1 MAQRRSNRALRPQRD
16 TRPSDLWR
24 QIVTGFDFDREQV
37 RVGHDEDGV
46 FISSKMESIFGTSEA
61 IYGFKTKEPFLVKDA
76 KIEVTISDFLSDG
89 ELDDVESNLVAGM
102 QALGH
107 GITCNESFTVF
118 SDQFDREHN
127 CLEVTVPA
135 NANAIKTFIHA
146 VVDFEGEYHTQET
159 DEPSAD
165 GGAAATATPAQVLS
179 TKPLT
184 KLELA
189 KRELEQLADAEARV
203 NADLAAAERQVKE
216 AEEAARLEAEQA
228 AELAKTRAEIDA
240 RKKAM
245 SEKQAKLDALK
256 SAKEAKLTETWHTP
270 KNAVKL
276 EESTPTPTPEGAFS
290 KNSFAVL
297 DVESQQGA
305 SWADAK

>member
-1 MAQRRSNRALRPQRD
+1 
-16 TRPSDLWR
+16 
-24 QIVTGFDFDREQV
+24 
-37 RVGHDEDGV
+37 
-46 FISSKMESIFGTSEA
+46 
-61 IYGFKTKEPFLVKDA
+61 
-76 KIEVTISDFLSDG
+76 
-89 ELDDVESNLVAGM
+89 
-102 QALGH
+102 
-107 GITCNESFTVF
+107 
-118 SDQFDREHN
+118 
-127 CLEVTVPA
+127 
-135 NANAIKTFIHA
+135 
-146 VVDFEGEYHTQET
+146 VVDFEGKYHTQET

-165 GGAAATATPAQVLS
+165 GAAAAAATPAQVLS

-203 NADLAAAERQVKE
+203 NADLAAAERRAKE

-228 AELAKTRAEIDA
+228 VELEKTRAEIDA

-256 SAKEAKLTETWHTP
+256 SAMEAKMTDTWHTP

-305 SWADAK
+305 SWAGSN